1 MYTIPTPPGGRSSGQ
16 MSYPLARMLETASQ
30 IITNANNSLTEHDSA
45 WKKVEA
51 YVQTFPGFMQGAV
64 MAMLVPYANRLRA
77 SYQWQLDLATTLI
90 DGVTSME
97 GADSDVANSFTP
109 QGFGR
114 NHLS

>member
-1 MYTIPTPPGGRSSGQ
+1 MSTNPTPPASGSSGQ
-16 MSYPLARMLETASQ
+16 MSYPFERMLEAASQ
-30 IITNANNSLTEHDSA
+30 LITNANNSLTEHDSA

-64 MAMLVPYANRLRA
+64 MTVLVPYANRLRA

-90 DGVTSME
+90 DGVTTME